1 MCLRRVIVLFRKAT
15 RRHCA
20 EDAGQMARNAGS
32 AMREEHSGKSAQCV
46 VAPGGKNG
54 LIEHGVLAV
63 GLVGCGGLHG
73 GLTQNM
79 PVHIWPEQL
88 AAHAGEFF
96 QLRAV
101 FSRDSI
107 QPPLINHLVPAQR
120 QDACQRTGA
129 ANAIHSLLQCF
140 FGGCFI
146 VHGPIMG

>member
-1 MCLRRVIVLFRKAT
+1 MVL
-15 RRHCA
+15 
-20 EDAGQMARNAGS
+20 
-32 AMREEHSGKSAQCV
+32 
-46 VAPGGKNG
+46 APGGEKG
-54 LIEHGVLAV
+54 WLGHAVLAV

-73 GLTQNM
+73 ALTQNM
-79 PVHIWPEQL
+79 PVHVWPEQL

-96 QLRAV
+96 QLGAV

-107 QPPLINHLVPAQR
+107 QSPLINHLVPAQR

-129 ANAIHSLLQCF
+129 ANAIHSLLQRF